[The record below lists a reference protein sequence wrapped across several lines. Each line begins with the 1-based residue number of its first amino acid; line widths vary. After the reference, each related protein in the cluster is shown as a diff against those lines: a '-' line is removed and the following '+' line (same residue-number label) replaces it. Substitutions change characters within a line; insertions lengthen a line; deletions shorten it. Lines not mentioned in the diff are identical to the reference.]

1 MTQIDY
7 MPLAL
12 FYRYLQIDYVPLA
25 LFYRYLQIDYM
36 PLALFYRYLQ
46 TDYMPFVLF
55 YFAKLLKAALMDNMV
70 VENVKE
76 KFPCHNG
83 LEGGE

>member
-1 MTQIDY
+1 MAQIDY

-12 FYRYLQIDYVPLA
+12 FSRLTT
-25 LFYRYLQIDYM
+25 YM
-36 PLALFYRYLQ
+36 PL
-46 TDYMPFVLF
+46 VLF
-55 YFAKLLKAALMDNMV
+55 YFAKLLRAALMDQMV

-76 KFPCHNG
+76 NFPFDNG